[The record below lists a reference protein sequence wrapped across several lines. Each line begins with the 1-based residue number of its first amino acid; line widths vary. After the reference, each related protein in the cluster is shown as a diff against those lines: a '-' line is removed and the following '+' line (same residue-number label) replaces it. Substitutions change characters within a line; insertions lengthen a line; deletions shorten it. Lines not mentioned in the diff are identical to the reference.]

1 MKSDKIYIL
10 GILFITAVIFAILNY
25 FTPLLQDD
33 FALLFK
39 YGPRGI
45 VRPTELR
52 VKNIA
57 DIFESQYYFYQTVNG
72 RFFTHFLVQLM
83 LLLGKNIF
91 NLFNLIV
98 FLSLML
104 LICNYATKIVRH
116 KKHVLL
122 FLFVIF
128 SVWFF
133 SPFFGQ
139 TMLWE
144 TGSVNYLWSCCLV
157 VLYLCCFRTE
167 EHNDVAASWLK
178 LFLYFMASFLIGNTN
193 ESVTF
198 GVAAAMFIYSIFNFR
213 TLKPILWVMIIGF
226 GLGVLAII
234 FSPGTI
240 DRANHEMSSSSSL
253 LILIKTKVLEFV
265 GIVYRLWIPLTVCVL
280 LIVLLKIKKVPVLKI
295 FRREKTIILS
305 FLFNGILL
313 LIIGN
318 VEDRM
323 LFGLNVLLLLF
334 TSVLLA
340 ECIKFFSSSTVAVI
354 SVLLSSSLLLSFYH
368 SVVQVSDYNNKST
381 YFYNQFKNENQKVFY
396 FPTFNHSRFV
406 YHTIGGIS
414 DSKNYHNRVRS
425 FYYGVKEINILPEG
439 LYHDIYDNSLLQNGN
454 NWSNV
459 WQNKVQW
466 VEHNKY
472 VIIKLPSP
480 LKYKESI
487 FATFTFSNRK
497 EKTFSAFV
505 IPIMNKN
512 YAFVPI
518 NKEDAEDVHS
528 LTIVTLSGNM
538 VVEIEKN

>member
-45 VRPTELR
+45 VRPTEVR

-98 FLSLML
+98 FLSLIL

-178 LFLYFMASFLIGNTN
+178 LFL
-193 ESVTF
+193 
-198 GVAAAMFIYSIFNFR
+198 
-213 TLKPILWVMIIGF
+213 
-226 GLGVLAII
+226 
-234 FSPGTI
+234 
-240 DRANHEMSSSSSL
+240 
-253 LILIKTKVLEFV
+253 
-265 GIVYRLWIPLTVCVL
+265 
-280 LIVLLKIKKVPVLKI
+280 
-295 FRREKTIILS
+295 
-305 FLFNGILL
+305 
-313 LIIGN
+313 
-318 VEDRM
+318 
-323 LFGLNVLLLLF
+323 
-334 TSVLLA
+334 
-340 ECIKFFSSSTVAVI
+340 
-354 SVLLSSSLLLSFYH
+354 
-368 SVVQVSDYNNKST
+368 
-381 YFYNQFKNENQKVFY
+381 
-396 FPTFNHSRFV
+396 
-406 YHTIGGIS
+406 
-414 DSKNYHNRVRS
+414 
-425 FYYGVKEINILPEG
+425 
-439 LYHDIYDNSLLQNGN
+439 
-454 NWSNV
+454 
-459 WQNKVQW
+459 
-466 VEHNKY
+466 
-472 VIIKLPSP
+472 
-480 LKYKESI
+480 
-487 FATFTFSNRK
+487 
-497 EKTFSAFV
+497 
-505 IPIMNKN
+505 
-512 YAFVPI
+512 
-518 NKEDAEDVHS
+518 
-528 LTIVTLSGNM
+528 
-538 VVEIEKN
+538 